1 MQIDPATSLL
11 QRLVAIPSVNP
22 RDTDS
27 PAEAGMAD
35 FVAAWLRGAGVE
47 VEIQTVLP
55 GRPNVLGRVRGRD
68 RSRIVLLESH
78 LDTVEIDGMTAS
90 PFGAEIREGRLYG
103 RGACD
108 AKGPL
113 AAMMLALAALARDA
127 PPPVDVM
134 LAGVMDEEHR
144 YRGVTALLER
154 GEPFAAAIVGEPTD
168 LDLIIAHKGCVRFTV
183 TTHGRACHSSNP
195 WEGDNAIMGMAD
207 LLAFIRRAIEPEASA
222 AVHPRVG
229 PATVCVSLIQGGSAV
244 NSVPATCTIYLDRR
258 TLPGEEPL
266 AVWAGYRDRFEAI
279 APGKITVGEPY
290 LVDYAMD
297 TDAASPVVRALEVAV
312 RGIGRPAAVRGVSYG
327 TDASKLA
334 RAGIPSVVFGPGS
347 IRQAHSAD
355 EWIELRQVEE
365 AATILVRT
373 IRAFA

>member
-127 PPPVDVM
+127 PPPGDVM

-266 AVWAGYRDRFEAI
+266 AVWAGYRDRIQAM
-279 APGKITVGEPY
+279 APGKITVGEPD

-297 TDAASPVVRALEVAV
+297 TDPASPVVRALEGAV

-327 TDASKLA
+327 SDASKLA
-334 RAGIPSVVFGPGS
+334 RAGISSVVFGPGS

-365 AATILVRT
+365 AAAILVRT

>member
-27 PAEAGMAD
+27 PAEAGMAE
-35 FVAAWLRGAGVE
+35 FVAAWLRGAGVD

-55 GRPNVLGRVRGRD
+55 ERPNVLGRVRGRD

-113 AAMMLALAALARDA
+113 AAMMLTLAALARDA

-154 GEPFAAAIVGEPTD
+154 GEPFVAAIVGEPTD
-168 LDLIIAHKGCVRFTV
+168 LDLIIAHKGCVRFAV
-183 TTHGRACHSSNP
+183 TTHGRACHSSTP

-207 LLAFIRRAIEPEASA
+207 VLAFIRRDSEPEALA
-222 AVHPRVG
+222 TVHPRVG

-266 AVWAGYRDRFEAI
+266 AVWAGYRDRLQAI
-279 APGKITVGEPY
+279 APGKITVCEPY

-297 TDAASPVVRALEVAV
+297 TDPASSIVRALEGAV

-355 EWIELRQVEE
+355 EWIELRQVEA

>member
-207 LLAFIRRAIEPEASA
+207 LLAFIRRAIEPEALATS
-222 AVHPRVG
+222 HPRVG

-266 AVWAGYRDRFEAI
+266 AVWAGYRDRLQAI
-279 APGKITVGEPY
+279 APGKITVCEPY

-297 TDAASPVVRALEVAV
+297 TDPASPIVRALEGAV

-334 RAGIPSVVFGPGS
+334 RAGIPSIVFGPGS

>member
-1 MQIDPATSLL
+1 MQTDPAARLL

-22 RDTDS
+22 RDTVA
-27 PAEAGMAD
+27 PAEAAMAEA
-35 FVAAWLRGAGVE
+35 VAAWLCEAGVE
-47 VEIQTVLP
+47 IETQPVLP

-68 RSRIVLLESH
+68 RSRTVLLESH
-78 LDTVEIDGMTAS
+78 LDTVEIDGMTVP

-113 AAMMLALAALARDA
+113 AAMMLATAMLARET
-127 PPPVDVM
+127 PPPVDVL
-134 LAGVMDEEHR
+134 LAAVADEEHR

-154 GEPFAAAIVGEPTD
+154 GESFAAAIVGEPTD
-168 LDLIIAHKGCVRFTV
+168 LDLIVAHKGCVRFTV
-183 TTHGRACHSSNP
+183 TTHGRACHSSSP

-207 LLAFIRRAIEPEASA
+207 LLALIRRELEPEASA
-222 AVHPRVG
+222 AIHPRVG
-229 PATVCVSLIQGGSAV
+229 HATICVSLIQGGSAV
-244 NSVPATCTIYLDRR
+244 NSVPAHCTIWLDRR

-266 AVWAGYRDRFEAI
+266 AVWAGYRDRLQAL
-279 APGKITVGEPY
+279 APGKITVSEPY
-290 LVDYAMD
+290 LTDYAMD
-297 TDAASPVVRALEVAV
+297 TDAASPVVRILADAV
-312 RGIGRPAAVRGVSYG
+312 RGLGRPGAVRGVSYG

-355 EWIELRQVEE
+355 EWIEIRQVEE
-365 AATILVRT
+365 AARILVHA
-373 IRAFA
+373 IRAFG

>member
-207 LLAFIRRAIEPEASA
+207 LLAFIRRAIEPEALA
-222 AVHPRVG
+222 TVHARVG

-266 AVWAGYRDRFEAI
+266 AVWAGYRDRLQAI
-279 APGKITVGEPY
+279 APGKITVCEPY

-297 TDAASPVVRALEVAV
+297 TDPASPIVRALEGAA

-334 RAGIPSVVFGPGS
+334 RAGIPSIVFGPGS